1 MEANSPVQIPV
12 TRIAYTANVSET
24 SQFSFETYVPQD
36 APIETFHAVVDK
48 LVQTAER
55 QQAKAKL
62 ASLKFEL
69 EGVQKQIGVLTGDL
83 ADRQAALEEIEGVA
97 RDRYVRG
104 GRRGDFTPTPAE
116 KSVLDARKADVK
128 NTKTTLDGL
137 HWRADKLA
145 EQIAEYE
152 RISA

>member
-36 APIETFHAVVDK
+36 APVETFHAVVDK

-69 EGVQKQIGVLTGDL
+69 EGVQKQIGVMVGDL
-83 ADRQAALEEIEGVA
+83 ADRQAAMEEAEGAA
-97 RDRYVRG
+97 RDRHVKS
-104 GRRGDFTPTPAE
+104 GRRGDFVPAPSE
-116 KSVLDARKADVK
+116 KSVIDARKADVK